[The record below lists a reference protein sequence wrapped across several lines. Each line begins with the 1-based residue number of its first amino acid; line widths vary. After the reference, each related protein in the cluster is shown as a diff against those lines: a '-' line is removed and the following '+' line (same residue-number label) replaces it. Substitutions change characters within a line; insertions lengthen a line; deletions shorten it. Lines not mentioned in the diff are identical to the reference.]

1 MRKENKNFTFNI
13 LSFFLSIFLVF
24 FIIEIYVRTIVDD
37 GSNLNL
43 EMLKYAKSMKI
54 ISINKDIGL
63 EHNKNVEKKL
73 MGVQIKLNSQGFR
86 NNIDIDNS
94 KKTILMLG
102 DSMTLGWGA
111 RKSFSSNLEEK
122 INSNF
127 QVLNAGIGNT
137 NTYMQINNFFK
148 NYEKYDF
155 DVIILNFFINDLEK
169 VVIKE
174 GNFIKKNI
182 YSYTYLKTKI
192 NKILIN
198 FSLVDNWKNFYRKT
212 FEDKEFVNKSLNQ
225 IKRLNDYCN
234 KKNIMFVINN
244 IPELRDLKN
253 YKFLKETE
261 IIRNFS
267 NQNDIMFI
275 DSFDIL
281 KNHQEETLMV
291 SKEDAHSNDKAH
303 LLIAEFLE
311 KKLSSKLN
319 SL

>member
-1 MRKENKNFTFNI
+1 MQKENKNFIFNI

-43 EMLKYAKSMKI
+43 EMLKYAKSLKI

-86 NNIDIDNS
+86 TNIDIDIS

-102 DSMTLGWGA
+102 DSMTLGWGTS
-111 RKSFSSNLEEK
+111 KTFSSNLEKK

-137 NTYMQINNFFK
+137 NTYMQINNFFE

-155 DVIILNFFINDLEK
+155 DVIILNFFINDFEK

-174 GNFIKKNI
+174 GSFIEKNI

-198 FSLVDNWKNFYRKT
+198 FSLIDNWKNFYRKT

-253 YKFLKETE
+253 YKFLKETK

-267 NQNDIMFI
+267 DQNDIMFI

-303 LLIAEFLE
+303 LLIAEFL
-311 KKLSSKLN
+311 KNKLFSKLN

>member
-1 MRKENKNFTFNI
+1 MQKENKNFIFNI

-111 RKSFSSNLEEK
+111 SKTFSSNLEEK

-137 NTYMQINNFFK
+137 NTYMQINNFFE

-155 DVIILNFFINDLEK
+155 DVIILNFFINDFEK

-174 GNFIKKNI
+174 GSFIEKNI

-198 FSLVDNWKNFYRKT
+198 FSLIDNWKNFYRKT
-212 FEDKEFVNKSLNQ
+212 FEDKEFINKSLNQ

-253 YKFLKETE
+253 YKFLKETK

-267 NQNDIMFI
+267 DQNDIMFI

-281 KNHQEETLMV
+281 KNHQEETLVV
-291 SKEDAHSNDKAH
+291 SKEDAHLNDKAH

-311 KKLSSKLN
+311 KKFFSQLN

>member
-1 MRKENKNFTFNI
+1 MRKEKKNFRFNI

-24 FIIEIYVRTIVDD
+24 FIIEIYVRIIVDD

-54 ISINKDIGL
+54 ISVNKDIGL

-137 NTYMQINNFFK
+137 NTYMQINNFFE

-155 DVIILNFFINDLEK
+155 NVIILNFFINDFEK

-174 GNFIKKNI
+174 GSFIEKNI

-198 FSLVDNWKNFYRKT
+198 FSLIDNWRNFYRKT
-212 FEDKEFVNKSLNQ
+212 FKDKEFVNKSLNQ

-267 NQNDIMFI
+267 NQNNIMFI

>member
-1 MRKENKNFTFNI
+1 MQKENKNFIFNI
-13 LSFFLSIFLVF
+13 LSFILSIFFVF

-43 EMLKYAKSMKI
+43 EMLKYAKSLQI
-54 ISINKDIGL
+54 ISINNDIGL

-111 RKSFSSNLEEK
+111 SKTFSSNLEEK

-137 NTYMQINNFFK
+137 NTYMQINNFFE

-155 DVIILNFFINDLEK
+155 DVIILNFFINDFEK
-169 VVIKE
+169 IVIKE
-174 GNFIKKNI
+174 GSFIEKNI

-198 FSLVDNWKNFYRKT
+198 FSLIDNWENFYRKI

-253 YKFLKETE
+253 YKFLKETK

-267 NQNDIMFI
+267 DQNDIMFI

-281 KNHQEETLMV
+281 KNHQEETLVV
-291 SKEDAHSNDKAH
+291 SKEDAHLNDKAH

-311 KKLSSKLN
+311 KKLFSKLN

>member
-1 MRKENKNFTFNI
+1 MQNDNKNFIFNI

-102 DSMTLGWGA
+102 DSMTLGWGT
-111 RKSFSSNLEEK
+111 SNTFSSNLEKK

-137 NTYMQINNFFK
+137 NTYMQINNFFE

-155 DVIILNFFINDLEK
+155 DVIILNFFINDFEK

-174 GNFIKKNI
+174 GSFIEKNI

-198 FSLVDNWKNFYRKT
+198 FSLIDNWKNFYRKT

-253 YKFLKETE
+253 YKFLKETK

-267 NQNDIMFI
+267 DQNDIMFI

-291 SKEDAHSNDKAH
+291 SKEDAHLSDKGH

-311 KKLSSKLN
+311 KSGFLN
-319 SL
+319 

>member
-1 MRKENKNFTFNI
+1 MQKENKNFIINI
-13 LSFFLSIFLVF
+13 FLSFLSILLVFLV
-24 FIIEIYVRTIVDD
+24 IEIYMRVIIDD

-73 MGVQIKLNSQGFR
+73 MGVHIKLNSQGFR

-111 RKSFSSNLEEK
+111 KKSFSSNLEEK

-137 NTYMQINNFFK
+137 NTYMQINNFFE

-198 FSLVDNWKNFYRKT
+198 FSLIDNWKNFYRKT

-267 NQNDIMFI
+267 NQNNIMFI

>member
-1 MRKENKNFTFNI
+1 MQNDNKNFIFNI

-111 RKSFSSNLEEK
+111 NKTFSSNLEEK

-137 NTYMQINNFFK
+137 NTYMQINNFFE

-155 DVIILNFFINDLEK
+155 DVIILNFFINDFEK

-174 GNFIKKNI
+174 GSFIEKNI

-198 FSLVDNWKNFYRKT
+198 FSLIDNWKNFYRKT

-253 YKFLKETE
+253 YKFLKETK

-267 NQNDIMFI
+267 DQNDIMFI

-303 LLIAEFLE
+303 LLIAEFL
-311 KKLSSKLN
+311 KNKLFSKLN

>member
-63 EHNKNVEKKL
+63 EHNKNVEKQL

-111 RKSFSSNLEEK
+111 KKSFSSNLEEK

-137 NTYMQINNFFK
+137 NTYMQINNFFE

-198 FSLVDNWKNFYRKT
+198 FSLIDNWKNFYRKT

-267 NQNDIMFI
+267 NQNNIMFI

>member
-1 MRKENKNFTFNI
+1 MKKEGKNFISNI
-13 LSFFLSIFLVF
+13 FLSFLSIFLVF
-24 FIIEIYVRTIVDD
+24 LVIEIYVRVTIDD
-37 GSNLNL
+37 GLNLNL
-43 EMLKYAKSMKI
+43 EMLKYAKSLKI
-54 ISINKDIGL
+54 ISNNKAVGL
-63 EHNKNVEKKL
+63 EHKKNIIKNL
-73 MGVQIKLNSQGFR
+73 MDVQIQLNSQGFR
-86 NNIDIDNS
+86 NNTDIDNS
-94 KKTILMLG
+94 KKKILMLG
-102 DSMTLGWGA
+102 DSMTLGWG
-111 RKSFSSNLEEK
+111 SNETFSSNLEKRLNE
-122 INSNF
+122 NF

-137 NTYMQINNFFK
+137 NTYMQINNFFE

-155 DVIILNFFINDLEK
+155 DVIILNFFINDFEK

-174 GNFIKKNI
+174 GSFIENNI

-198 FSLVDNWKNFYRKT
+198 FSLIDNWKNFYRKT

-225 IKRLNDYCN
+225 MKRLNDYCN

-253 YKFLKETE
+253 YKFLKETK

-267 NQNDIMFI
+267 DQNDIMFI

-311 KKLSSKLN
+311 KKLFSQLN

>member
-1 MRKENKNFTFNI
+1 MQKENKNFIFNI

-43 EMLKYAKSMKI
+43 EMLKYAKSLKI

-111 RKSFSSNLEEK
+111 SKTFSSNLEKK

-137 NTYMQINNFFK
+137 NTYMQINNFFE

-155 DVIILNFFINDLEK
+155 DVIILNFFINDFEK

-174 GNFIKKNI
+174 GSFIEKNI

-198 FSLVDNWKNFYRKT
+198 FSLIDNWKNFYRKT

-253 YKFLKETE
+253 YKFLKETK

-267 NQNDIMFI
+267 DQNDIMFI

-281 KNHQEETLMV
+281 KNHQEETLVV
-291 SKEDAHSNDKAH
+291 SKEDAHLNDKAH

-311 KKLSSKLN
+311 KKLFSKLN

>member
-1 MRKENKNFTFNI
+1 MQKENKNFIFNI

-111 RKSFSSNLEEK
+111 SKTFSSNLEKK

-137 NTYMQINNFFK
+137 NTYMQINNFFE

-155 DVIILNFFINDLEK
+155 DVIILNFFINDFEK

-174 GNFIKKNI
+174 GSFIEKNI

-198 FSLVDNWKNFYRKT
+198 FSLIDNWKNFYRKT

-253 YKFLKETE
+253 YKFLKETK

-267 NQNDIMFI
+267 DQNDIMFI

-303 LLIAEFLE
+303 LLIAEFL
-311 KKLSSKLN
+311 KNKLFSKLN